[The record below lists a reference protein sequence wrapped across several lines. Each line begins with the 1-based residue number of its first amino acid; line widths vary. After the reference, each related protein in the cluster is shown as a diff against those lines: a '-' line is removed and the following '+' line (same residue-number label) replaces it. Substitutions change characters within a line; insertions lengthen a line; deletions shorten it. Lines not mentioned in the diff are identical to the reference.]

1 MPAHHR
7 VRLTRRLEHIVRA
20 LYFFEVAVIIP
31 LFEDDIDSPVRGAL
45 CVCEVA
51 LAAELSAVFPE
62 GENKSKNWLTHKI
75 VDFKG

>member
-7 VRLTRRLEHIVRA
+7 VRLTRWLEHVVRA
-20 LYFFEVAVIIP
+20 RYFFEVAAIIP

-45 CVCEVA
+45 CVHEVA

-62 GENKSKNWLTHKI
+62 GEDKSKNWLTHKI

>member
-45 CVCEVA
+45 RVCEVA

-62 GENKSKNWLTHKI
+62 GENKSKNWI
-75 VDFKG
+75 